1 MVCVEAMEILK
12 RRIPS
17 PVVKQHAEALALA
30 VHVFMLERDYQ
41 IYIPP
46 NQPQTLNSM
55 GLPKE
60 FDSFDNEW
68 HFLYTNPNFSNYL
81 SVACGIWG
89 PKMLVRM
96 EEFAKTENEEYTK
109 RSEHQFGI
117 GQENY
122 AHEADVEQL
131 DRKGE
136 FSWDILANAARLHEL
151 VNDMVAHFE
160 DKLEASAPS
169 ERESSASGTSIGSNG
184 ESAKVLQ
191 RLPAPATLLVVSLL
205 VGFGA
210 IVLFKV
216 LQK

>member
-1 MVCVEAMEILK
+1 MDVLN
-12 RRIPS
+12 RRLPN
-17 PVVKQHAEALALA
+17 PVIKQHAGALALA

-41 IYIPP
+41 IYIPS
-46 NQPQTLNSM
+46 NQPQEVNDM
-55 GLPKE
+55 GLPK
-60 FDSFDNEW
+60 SFNAFENEW
-68 HFLYTNPNFSNYL
+68 HFLYTNPNFNNFL

-96 EEFAKTENEEYTK
+96 EEFAKTDQEDEYAK

-122 AHEADVEQL
+122 AHEADLESL
-131 DRKGE
+131 DKQGE
-136 FSWDILANAARLHEL
+136 FSWDILANVSRLHEL

-169 ERESSASGTSIGSNG
+169 ERESSASGTSLGSQSEASKTRAN
-184 ESAKVLQ
+184 
-191 RLPAPATLLVVSLL
+191 APDARTFLVVSLL